1 MFSYAEPALWGR
13 FYVLN
18 VPAEI
23 GAINLRCGTN
33 FPQAFKFSI
42 LICWKLCYNQRINK
56 EDIK

>member
-1 MFSYAEPALWGR
+1 MVILWGR

-33 FPQAFKFSI
+33 FPQVFKFSV

-56 EDIK
+56 EGIK